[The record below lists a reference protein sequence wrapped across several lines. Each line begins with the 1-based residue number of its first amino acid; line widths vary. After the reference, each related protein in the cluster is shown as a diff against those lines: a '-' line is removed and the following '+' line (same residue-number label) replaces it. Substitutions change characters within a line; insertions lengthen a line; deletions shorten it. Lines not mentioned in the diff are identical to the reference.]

1 MESVLTWRPLGS
13 LLNKVSFRELSFSPI
28 DSIVSF
34 NFDCLLACWWTH
46 FCIDPRNFVI
56 DSSVFEP
63 IGFAAELFVEM
74 SLSRLGLSE
83 SLTCAWL
90 LIAVCVCYGGS
101 AILIRR
107 SPLAWCVR
115 SCLWSRP
122 FSVPGFKRLQV
133 FLLCYRTG
141 DVRSRVV
148 RHGGNLD
155 KLNFASQNTRLAHFC
170 RTRAQSHVIP

>member
-90 LIAVCVCYGGS
+90 LIQFVSVTVEAPFWFVVALLPGVFVLVCEAG
-101 AILIRR
+101 R
-107 SPLAWCVR
+107 
-115 SCLWSRP
+115 
-122 FSVPGFKRLQV
+122 F
-133 FLLCYRTG
+133 
-141 DVRSRVV
+141 RSRDSRDCKFSFYATGQVMSGVV
-148 RHGGNLD
+148 SSVMEETWINWISLL
-155 KLNFASQNTRLAHFC
+155 KIL
-170 RTRAQSHVIP
+170 V